1 MTNRRCRKTG
11 ALIPGVGRVMTDRT
25 MNARGAAWMTD
36 GASGE
41 AACPAPSP
49 TADGAAVHFGMVQVA
64 GRTGRLTNLQ
74 RRIGNLLLQR
84 AYDGL
89 LLHEAH
95 TLRLA
100 ELAECAGVGVHEQD
114 AIRAALRQLRS
125 IAIEWSIPGADGR
138 ERWGISS
145 MLAEVQVDGDDIV
158 YSYPPI
164 LRALLCNPEFF
175 AKIDLRVQKRF
186 SSNYALNLY
195 ESCQPFRAAGS
206 TGFLPVEA
214 WKRLIGVEEGGAYA
228 EFKNLNRKIIKPSL
242 EEINAVSGDRFSVRY
257 RKEGRRVVA
266 LCFDIYENDSRCTE
280 LSEGGSAIGAVLDE
294 KNESGAT
301 PPSPCEQENTGAAG
315 GLL

>member
-1 MTNRRCRKTG
+1 
-11 ALIPGVGRVMTDRT
+11 
-25 MNARGAAWMTD
+25 MTD

-49 TADGAAVHFGMVQVA
+49 TADGATVHFGMVQVA

-125 IAIEWSIPGADGR
+125 IAIEWSIPGTDGR

-145 MLAEVQVDGDDIV
+145 MLAEVQVDGEDIV

-206 TGFLPVEA
+206 TGFLPLET

-242 EEINAVSGDRFSVRY
+242 EEISAVSGDRYSVRY

-266 LCFDIYENDSRCTE
+266 LCFDMDENDSRCSGV
-280 LSEGGSAIGAVLDE
+280 LGDGSVTDAVAGE
-294 KNESGAT
+294 KNGSMAT
-301 PPSPCEQENTGAAG
+301 LAAPCEQENTGAAG